1 MNKKKTLRY
10 LLYVIIGLLLSLFL
24 FYTIW
29 IPTVHTFGPENGQTL
44 FILGS
49 VHGNEPSG
57 TKACYHLIDYLK
69 GKQLDKRVI
78 IMPMPNPIGY
88 YLDSRY
94 QLKPF
99 NRDLNRN
106 FSDGGLD
113 RVSSTILE
121 YVNKSDF
128 IVDLHEGYEYHKR
141 YPKSMGSS
149 IIPNKSELAL
159 SVSNNVVSKVNAT
172 IQEEDKK
179 FVVSDFYDKEDCY
192 LPDSLGCYC
201 NRHKK
206 DYISI
211 ETTGLHEN
219 QQPIH
224 IRVEQHLLLLKG
236 IVEAL

>member
-1 MNKKKTLRY
+1 MNSKLIVY
-10 LLYVIIGLLLSLFL
+10 FVIGIIISLFL
-24 FYTIW
+24 FYNFYTPSVYTYDRISKGKGKTI
-29 IPTVHTFGPENGQTL
+29 

-57 TKACYHLIDYLK
+57 TKACYRLIDYLK
-69 GKQLDKRVI
+69 GKPLKNKVI

-106 FSDGGLD
+106 FSDEGKD
-113 RVSSTILE
+113 RISKIILE
-121 YVNKSDF
+121 YVRTSDF

-149 IIPNKSELAL
+149 IIPNKSKVAL
-159 SVSNNVVSKVNAT
+159 KISNSIVHKVNKT
-172 IQEEDKK
+172 IQDEDKK

-192 LPDSLGCYC
+192 LPDSLACYC
-201 NRHKK
+201 NKNKK
-206 DYISI
+206 NYISI
-211 ETTGLHEN
+211 ETTGLHGN
-219 QQPIH
+219 QQPIK
-224 IRVEQHLLLLKG
+224 IRVNQHYLLLKE
-236 IVEAL
+236 IINNL